1 MEQMKREKRPAS
13 DNSQMEFAHL
23 FPQLVEQS
31 LHWLWEQ
38 RELHRAKARRLTDA
52 ERLPLQHYYDTQVLD
67 TVQVATVNRIS
78 NPPFYDEL
86 KESGF
91 PILDL
96 SGSVGITFLDCVVVR
111 SPFQQHF
118 PSWISILFHEL
129 VHIVQFE
136 LLGSRKVLETYLQ
149 AWTQNSYQYHD
160 VPFEIQAYRLEA
172 RFERHEPPFSV
183 REVVEQELKG
193 MV

>member
-1 MEQMKREKRPAS
+1 MKREERPPS
-13 DNSQMEFAHL
+13 DNSRTGFANLLPHL
-23 FPQLVEQS
+23 IEQS
-31 LHWLWEQ
+31 HHWLWQQ
-38 RELHRAKARRLTDA
+38 RELHRAKARRLTDD
-52 ERLPLQHYYDTQVLD
+52 ERLPLQDYYDTQVLD
-67 TVQVATVNRIS
+67 TVRVATVNRIS

-86 KESGF
+86 TESGF

-96 SGSVGITFLDCVVVR
+96 SASAGITFVDCVVVR
-111 SPFQQHF
+111 RPFQQHF

-129 VHIVQFE
+129 VHVVQFE
-136 LLGSRKVLETYLQ
+136 LLGPMTVLKAYLQ
-149 AWTQNSYQYHD
+149 AWEQSGYQYHD

-172 RFERHEPPFSV
+172 RFERHEPLFSV

>member
-1 MEQMKREKRPAS
+1 MKREERPPN
-13 DNSQMEFAHL
+13 DNSHTRFAHL
-23 FPQLVEQS
+23 FPHLVEQS
-31 LHWLWEQ
+31 HHWLWQQ
-38 RELHRAKARRLTDA
+38 RELHRAKGRRLTDD
-52 ERLPLQHYYDTQVLD
+52 ERLPLQDYYDTQVLD
-67 TVQVATVNRIS
+67 TVRVATVNRIS

-86 KESGF
+86 AESGF

-96 SGSVGITFLDCVVVR
+96 SGSAGITFIDCVVVR

-129 VHIVQFE
+129 VHVVQFE
-136 LLGSRKVLETYLQ
+136 LLGPRKVLEAYLQ
-149 AWTQNSYQYHD
+149 AWEQNGYQYHD

-172 RFERHEPPFSV
+172 RFERHEPLFSV
-183 REVVEQELKG
+183 REVIEQELQG

>member
-1 MEQMKREKRPAS
+1 MKREDRPAS
-13 DNSQMEFAHL
+13 DNSHMEFANL
-23 FPQLVEQS
+23 FPHLIEQS
-31 LHWLWEQ
+31 HHWLWEQ
-38 RELHRAKARRLTDA
+38 RELHRAKARRLTDD
-52 ERLPLQHYYDTQVLD
+52 ERLPLQNYYDTQVLD
-67 TVQVATVNRIS
+67 TVRVATVNRIS

-86 KESGF
+86 TESGF

-96 SGSVGITFLDCVVVR
+96 SGSAGITFIDCVVVR
-111 SPFQQHF
+111 RPFQQHF

-129 VHIVQFE
+129 VHVVQFE
-136 LLGSRKVLETYLQ
+136 LLGSRKVIEAYLQ
-149 AWTQNSYQYHD
+149 AWEQNGYQYHD

-172 RFERHEPPFSV
+172 RFERHEPLFSV